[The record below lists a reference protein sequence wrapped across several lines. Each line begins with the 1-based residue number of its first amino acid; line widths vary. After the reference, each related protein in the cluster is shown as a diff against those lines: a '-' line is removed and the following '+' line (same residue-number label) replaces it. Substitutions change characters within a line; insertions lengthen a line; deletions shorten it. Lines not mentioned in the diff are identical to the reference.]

1 MNSGS
6 PREPLPENFSDEGDS
21 ISFAPLWELIRKY
34 QRWLEVGFG
43 ILLVVGVGTLGAL
56 WIVLPKQSRATMD
69 ISFLFPEAS
78 SGYYPNKLPLHSD
91 DLLENVLL
99 RENFQINQV
108 DRWMVY
114 DDFKSSFSLRQT
126 GQELLALGREFQAKL
141 DDRKLT
147 SAERQKLEE
156 EFRSKLV
163 KIPNTTYQIIWNQTG
178 RSAQLIPTAEIEKI
192 LADIPRLWAQ
202 EYVVQK
208 KVLLNSTQIPG
219 KMVASSNLDESSF
232 LLTELTERIRALV
245 AGLNEIKKLPGISL
259 ASLPDGKNIA
269 DIDLKCL
276 ALLEGKLPKI
286 RTQLLQSKGTEVNLK
301 SLESAFAVQ
310 LQARRGRAQ
319 TSNQNVQSAM
329 ATFQDYLAGRA
340 GGGLQKTKKTETTSA
355 GDKVPVGNA
364 NFQIGDAFFAKIIE
378 FLQNKDGN
386 QYLYQLL
393 EKIRD
398 DRLASA
404 NDASAVLES
413 QFIVDSLLEQNR
425 GTKGDLLVSATD
437 KISAKDDS
445 LNEFSQTL
453 TDGINDMN
461 DIITQAEQLRAITME
476 NYGNPQTAM
485 YRVVVPVEETRSSF
499 LTLRN
504 AGLGLGA
511 FVFVGMAGILLAC
524 WIFENVSQVASKDE
538 ADFHAPHP

>member
-34 QRWLEVGFG
+34 QRWLEVGLG
-43 ILLVVGVGTLGAL
+43 ILLVLGVGLLGAL
-56 WIVLPKQSRATMD
+56 WIVLPQQSRATMD

-78 SGYYPNKLPLHSD
+78 SGYYPNKLPFHPD

-99 RENFQINQV
+99 RKNFQINQV
-108 DRWMVY
+108 NRWMIY
-114 DDFKSSFSLRQT
+114 DDFKSSFSMRQS
-126 GQELLALGREFQAKL
+126 GQELLALGREFQGKL

-147 SAERQKLEE
+147 SAEKQKLEE

-163 KIPNTTYQIIWNQTG
+163 KIPNTTHQIIWNQTG

-202 EYVVQK
+202 EYVEQK
-208 KVLLNSTQIPG
+208 KVLVNSAQVPG

-232 LLTELTERIRALV
+232 LLTELTNRIRALV
-245 AGLNEIKKLPGISL
+245 VGLNEIKKLPGVYL
-259 ASLPDGKNIA
+259 TSLPNGKNIA
-269 DIDLKCL
+269 DLDLKCL

-286 RTQLLQSKGTEVNLK
+286 RTQLLQSKGAEVNLK

-310 LQARRGRAQ
+310 LQARRDRAQ
-319 TSNQNVQSAM
+319 TSNQNIQSAL

-340 GGGLQKTKKTETTSA
+340 GGGFQKIKKPETTSA
-355 GDKVPVGNA
+355 SDKAPLGNA
-364 NFQIGDAFFAKIIE
+364 NFQIGDAFFAKISE
-378 FLQNKDGN
+378 LLQNKDGSR
-386 QYLYQLL
+386 YLYQLL
-393 EKIRD
+393 ENIRD
-398 DRLASA
+398 ARLASA

-413 QFIVDSLLEQNR
+413 QFIVDSLLGQNR
-425 GTKGDLLVSATD
+425 GTKGDLLDSATD
-437 KISAKDDS
+437 KTNAKNDS

-461 DIITQAEQLRAITME
+461 DIIAQAEQLRAITME

-485 YRVVVPVEETRSSF
+485 YQVVVPVEETRSSF

-524 WIFENVSQVASKDE
+524 WIFENVSQVASKVE
-538 ADFHAPHP
+538 TDFHAPHP

>member
-6 PREPLPENFSDEGDS
+6 RREPLPENFSDEGDS

-34 QRWLEVGFG
+34 QRWLEVGLG
-43 ILLVVGVGTLGAL
+43 ILLVLGAGLLGAL
-56 WIVLPKQSRATMD
+56 WIVLPQQSRATVD

-78 SGYYPNKLPLHSD
+78 SGYYPNKLPFHPD

-99 RENFQINQV
+99 RRNFQINQV
-108 DRWMVY
+108 NRWMIY
-114 DDFKSSFSLRQT
+114 DDFKSSFSMRQS
-126 GQELLALGREFQAKL
+126 GQELLALGREFQGKL

-147 SAERQKLEE
+147 SAEKQKLEE

-163 KIPNTTYQIIWNQTG
+163 KIPNTTHQIIWNQTG

-202 EYVVQK
+202 EYVEQK
-208 KVLLNSTQIPG
+208 KVLVNSAQVPG

-232 LLTELTERIRALV
+232 LLTELTNRIRALV
-245 AGLNEIKKLPGISL
+245 VGLNEIKKLPGVYL
-259 ASLPDGKNIA
+259 TSLPNGKNIA
-269 DIDLKCL
+269 DLDLKCL

-286 RTQLLQSKGTEVNLK
+286 RTQLLQSKGAEVNLK

-310 LQARRGRAQ
+310 LQARRDRAQ
-319 TSNQNVQSAM
+319 TSNQNIQSAL

-340 GGGLQKTKKTETTSA
+340 GGGFQKIKKPETTSA
-355 GDKVPVGNA
+355 SDKAPLGNA
-364 NFQIGDAFFAKIIE
+364 NFQIGDAFFAKISE
-378 FLQNKDGN
+378 LLQNKDGSR
-386 QYLYQLL
+386 YLYQLL
-393 EKIRD
+393 ENIRD
-398 DRLASA
+398 ARLASA
-404 NDASAVLES
+404 NDAAAVLES
-413 QFIVDSLLEQNR
+413 QFIVDSLLGQNR

-437 KISAKDDS
+437 KTNAKNDS

-461 DIITQAEQLRAITME
+461 DIIAQAEQLRAITME

-524 WIFENVSQVASKDE
+524 WIFENVSQVASKVE
-538 ADFHAPHP
+538 TDFHAPHP

>member
-1 MNSGS
+1 MNSGPS
-6 PREPLPENFSDEGDS
+6 REPLPENFSDEGDV
-21 ISFAPLWELIRKY
+21 ISLAPLWELIRKY
-34 QRWLEVGFG
+34 HRWLEVGLG
-43 ILLVVGVGTLGAL
+43 ILLVVGVGLLGAL
-56 WIVLPKQSRATMD
+56 WLVLPKQSRATMD
-69 ISFLFPEAS
+69 VSFVFPDAS
-78 SGYYPNKLPLHSD
+78 SAFYPNKLPFHPE

-99 RENFQINQV
+99 RRNFQINQV
-108 DRWMVY
+108 NRWMIY

-126 GQELLALGREFQAKL
+126 GQELLALGREFQGKL

-147 SAERQKLEE
+147 PAERQKLEE

-202 EYVVQK
+202 EFVEKK

-232 LLTELTERIRALV
+232 LLTELTDRIRALV
-245 AGLNEIKKLPGISL
+245 VGLNEIKKLPGIYL
-259 ASLPDGKNIA
+259 ASLPNGRNIA
-269 DIDLKCL
+269 DVDLKCL

-286 RTQLLQSKGTEVNLK
+286 RTQLLQSKATEANLK

-310 LQARRGRAQ
+310 LQARRDRAQ
-319 TSNQNVQSAM
+319 ISNQNVQSAR

-340 GGGLQKTKKTETTSA
+340 GGGLQKTKKPETTSA
-355 GDKVPVGNA
+355 GDKVPLGNA
-364 NFQIGDAFFAKIIE
+364 NFQIGDAFFAKISE

-386 QYLYQLL
+386 RYLYQLL
-393 EKIRD
+393 ENIRD
-398 DRLASA
+398 ARLASA

-425 GTKGDLLVSATD
+425 GTKGDLFVSATD
-437 KISAKDDS
+437 KISAKNDS

-453 TDGINDMN
+453 TDGMNDIN

-485 YRVVVPVEETRSSF
+485 YRVVVPVEATRSSF

-524 WIFENVSQVASKDE
+524 WIFENVSQVAAKVE
-538 ADFHAPHP
+538 TDFQAPHP

>member
-34 QRWLEVGFG
+34 QRWLEVGLG
-43 ILLVVGVGTLGAL
+43 ILLVLGVGLLGAL
-56 WIVLPKQSRATMD
+56 WIVLPQQSRATMD

-78 SGYYPNKLPLHSD
+78 SGYYPNKLPFHPD

-99 RENFQINQV
+99 RKNFQINQV
-108 DRWMVY
+108 DRWMIY
-114 DDFKSSFSLRQT
+114 DDFKSSFSMRQS

-156 EFRSKLV
+156 EFRRQLT

-202 EYVVQK
+202 EFVEQK
-208 KVLLNSTQIPG
+208 KVLVNSTQVPG

-232 LLTELTERIRALV
+232 LLTELTDRIRVLV
-245 AGLNEIKKLPGISL
+245 VGINEIKKLPGIYL
-259 ASLPDGKNIA
+259 ASLPNGRNIA
-269 DIDLKCL
+269 DLDLKCL

-286 RTQLLQSKGTEVNLK
+286 RTQLLQSKETEVNLK
-301 SLESAFAVQ
+301 SLESAFVVQ
-310 LQARRGRAQ
+310 LQARRDRAQ
-319 TSNQNVQSAM
+319 INNQNVQSAL

-340 GGGLQKTKKTETTSA
+340 GGGLQKTKKPETTSA
-355 GDKVPVGNA
+355 SDKVPVGNA
-364 NFQIGDAFFAKIIE
+364 NFQIGDAFFAKISE

-386 QYLYQLL
+386 RYLYQLL
-393 EKIRD
+393 ENIRD
-398 DRLASA
+398 ARLASA

-437 KISAKDDS
+437 KISAKNDS

-453 TDGINDMN
+453 TDGINDIN

-485 YRVVVPVEETRSSF
+485 YRVVVPVEATRSSF

-524 WIFENVSQVASKDE
+524 WIFENVSQVASKVE
-538 ADFHAPHP
+538 TDFHAPHP

>member
-1 MNSGS
+1 MNPGPS
-6 PREPLPENFSDEGDS
+6 REPLPENFSDEGDV
-21 ISFAPLWELIRKY
+21 ISLAPLWELIRKY
-34 QRWLEVGFG
+34 HRWLEVGLG
-43 ILLVVGVGTLGAL
+43 ILLVVGVGLLGAL
-56 WIVLPKQSRATMD
+56 WLVLPKQSRATMD
-69 ISFLFPEAS
+69 VSFVFPDAS
-78 SGYYPNKLPLHSD
+78 SAFYPNKLPFHPE
-91 DLLENVLL
+91 DLLDNILL
-99 RENFQINQV
+99 RRNFQINQV
-108 DRWMVY
+108 DRWMIY

-126 GQELLALGREFQAKL
+126 GQELLALGREFQGKL

-147 SAERQKLEE
+147 PAERQKLEE

-163 KIPNTTYQIIWNQTG
+163 KIPNTTYQVIWNQKG

-202 EYVVQK
+202 EFVEKK

-232 LLTELTERIRALV
+232 LLTELTDRVRALV
-245 AGLNEIKKLPGISL
+245 VGLNEIKKLPGIYL
-259 ASLPDGKNIA
+259 ASLPNGRNIA
-269 DIDLKCL
+269 DIDLKGL

-286 RTQLLQSKGTEVNLK
+286 RTQLLQSKATEANLK
-301 SLESAFAVQ
+301 SLESAFTVQ
-310 LQARRGRAQ
+310 LQARRDRAQ
-319 TSNQNVQSAM
+319 ISNQNVQSAR

-340 GGGLQKTKKTETTSA
+340 GGGLQKTKKPETTSA
-355 GDKVPVGNA
+355 GDKVPLGNA
-364 NFQIGDAFFAKIIE
+364 NFQIGDAFFAKISE

-386 QYLYQLL
+386 RYLYQLL
-393 EKIRD
+393 ENIRD
-398 DRLASA
+398 ARLASA

-413 QFIVDSLLEQNR
+413 QFIVDSLSEQNR
-425 GTKGDLLVSATD
+425 GTKGDLFVSATD
-437 KISAKDDS
+437 KISAKNDS

-453 TDGINDMN
+453 TDGMNGVN

-485 YRVVVPVEETRSSF
+485 YRVVVPVEATRSSF

-511 FVFVGMAGILLAC
+511 FVFIGMAGILLAC
-524 WIFENVSQVASKDE
+524 WIFENVSQVAAKVE
-538 ADFHAPHP
+538 TDFQAPHP

>member
-1 MNSGS
+1 MNPGPS
-6 PREPLPENFSDEGDS
+6 REPLPENFSDEGDV
-21 ISFAPLWELIRKY
+21 ISLAPLWELIRKY
-34 QRWLEVGFG
+34 HRWLEVGLG
-43 ILLVVGVGTLGAL
+43 ILLVVGVGLLGAL
-56 WIVLPKQSRATMD
+56 WLVLPKQSRATMD
-69 ISFLFPEAS
+69 VSFVFPDAS
-78 SGYYPNKLPLHSD
+78 SAFYPNKLPFHPE
-91 DLLENVLL
+91 DLLDNILL
-99 RENFQINQV
+99 RRNFQINQV
-108 DRWMVY
+108 DRWMIY

-126 GQELLALGREFQAKL
+126 GQELLALGREFQGKL

-147 SAERQKLEE
+147 PAERQKLEE

-163 KIPNTTYQIIWNQTG
+163 KIPNTTYQIIWNQKG

-202 EYVVQK
+202 EFVEKK

-232 LLTELTERIRALV
+232 LLTELTDRVRALV
-245 AGLNEIKKLPGISL
+245 VGLNEIKKLPGIYL
-259 ASLPDGKNIA
+259 ASLPNGRNIA
-269 DIDLKCL
+269 DVDLKCL

-286 RTQLLQSKGTEVNLK
+286 RTQLLQSKATEANLK
-301 SLESAFAVQ
+301 SLESAFTVQ
-310 LQARRGRAQ
+310 LQARRDRAQ
-319 TSNQNVQSAM
+319 ISNQNVQSAR

-340 GGGLQKTKKTETTSA
+340 GGGLQKTKKPETTSA
-355 GDKVPVGNA
+355 GDKVPLGNA
-364 NFQIGDAFFAKIIE
+364 NFQIGDAFFAKISE

-386 QYLYQLL
+386 RYLYQLL
-393 EKIRD
+393 ENIRD
-398 DRLASA
+398 ARLASA

-413 QFIVDSLLEQNR
+413 QFIVDSLSEQNR
-425 GTKGDLLVSATD
+425 GTKGDLFVSATD
-437 KISAKDDS
+437 KISAKNDS

-453 TDGINDMN
+453 TDGMN
-461 DIITQAEQLRAITME
+461 DINDIIAQAEQLRAITME

-485 YRVVVPVEETRSSF
+485 YRVVVPVEATGSSF

-538 ADFHAPHP
+538 TDFQAPHP

>member
-34 QRWLEVGFG
+34 QRWLEVGLG
-43 ILLVVGVGTLGAL
+43 ILLVLGAGLLGAL
-56 WIVLPKQSRATMD
+56 WIVLPQQSRATVD

-78 SGYYPNKLPLHSD
+78 SGYYPNKLPFHPD
-91 DLLENVLL
+91 DLLESVLL
-99 RENFQINQV
+99 RKNFQINQV
-108 DRWMVY
+108 NRWMIY
-114 DDFKSSFSLRQT
+114 DDFKSSFSMRQS
-126 GQELLALGREFQAKL
+126 GQELLALRREFQGKL

-147 SAERQKLEE
+147 SAEKQKLEE

-163 KIPNTTYQIIWNQTG
+163 KIPNTTHQIIWNQTG

-202 EYVVQK
+202 EYVEQK
-208 KVLLNSTQIPG
+208 KVLVNSAQVPG

-232 LLTELTERIRALV
+232 LLTELTNRIRALV
-245 AGLNEIKKLPGISL
+245 VGLNEIKKLPGIYL
-259 ASLPDGKNIA
+259 TSLPNGKNIA
-269 DIDLKCL
+269 DLDLKCL

-286 RTQLLQSKGTEVNLK
+286 RTQLLQSKGAEVNLK

-310 LQARRGRAQ
+310 LQARRDRAQ
-319 TSNQNVQSAM
+319 TSNQNVQSALV
-329 ATFQDYLAGRA
+329 TFQDYLAGRA
-340 GGGLQKTKKTETTSA
+340 GGGFQKTKKPETTSA
-355 GDKVPVGNA
+355 SDKAPLGNA
-364 NFQIGDAFFAKIIE
+364 NFQIGDAFFAKISE

-386 QYLYQLL
+386 RYLYQLL
-393 EKIRD
+393 ENIRD
-398 DRLASA
+398 ARLASA

-413 QFIVDSLLEQNR
+413 QFIVDSLLGQNR

-437 KISAKDDS
+437 KTNAKNDS

-461 DIITQAEQLRAITME
+461 DIIAQAEQLRAITME

-485 YRVVVPVEETRSSF
+485 YQVVVPVEETRSSF

-524 WIFENVSQVASKDE
+524 WIFENVSQVASKVE
-538 ADFHAPHP
+538 TDFHAPHP

>member
-1 MNSGS
+1 MNPGS

-34 QRWLEVGFG
+34 QRWLEVGLG
-43 ILLVVGVGTLGAL
+43 ILLVVGVGLLGAL
-56 WIVLPKQSRATMD
+56 WIVLPKQSRANMD

-78 SGYYPNKLPLHSD
+78 SGYYPNKLPFHPD

-99 RENFQINQV
+99 RKNFQINQV
-108 DRWMVY
+108 NRWMVY
-114 DDFKSSFSLRQT
+114 DDFKSLFSLRQT
-126 GQELLALGREFQAKL
+126 GQELLALRREFQGKF

-147 SAERQKLEE
+147 PAERQKLEE
-156 EFRSKLV
+156 EFRSRLV
-163 KIPNTTYQIIWNQTG
+163 KIPYTTYQIVWNQTG
-178 RSAQLIPTAEIEKI
+178 RSPQLVPSAEIEKI
-192 LADIPRLWAQ
+192 LGDIPRLWAQ
-202 EYVVQK
+202 EFVEQK

-219 KMVASSNLDESSF
+219 KMVVSGNLDESSI
-232 LLTELTERIRALV
+232 LLTELTNRIRALV
-245 AGLNEIKKLPGISL
+245 VGLNEMKKLPGIYL
-259 ASLPDGKNIA
+259 TSLPNGKNIA

-286 RTQLLQSKGTEVNLK
+286 RTQLIQSKGMEVNLK

-310 LQARRGRAQ
+310 LQARRDRAQ
-319 TSNQNVQSAM
+319 TSNRNVQSAM

-340 GGGLQKTKKTETTSA
+340 GGGLQKTKKSETSSA
-355 GDKVPVGNA
+355 GDKASAVTA
-364 NFQIGDAFFAKIIE
+364 NFQIGDAFFAKINE
-378 FLQNKDGN
+378 LVEAKDIN
-386 QYLYQLL
+386 RYLYQLL
-393 EKIRD
+393 ENIRD
-398 DRLASA
+398 ARLASA

-413 QFIVDSLLEQNR
+413 QLIVDSLLEQNR
-425 GTKGDLLVSATD
+425 GTKGDLLVSGTD
-437 KISAKDDS
+437 QISAKNDS

-453 TDGINDMN
+453 ADGINGIN

-485 YRVVVPVEETRSSF
+485 YRVVVPAEETRSSF

-504 AGLGLGA
+504 VGLGLGA

-524 WIFENVSQVASKDE
+524 WIFENVSQVASKVE
-538 ADFHAPHP
+538 TDFHAPHP

>member
-6 PREPLPENFSDEGDS
+6 PREPLPENLSDEGDS

-34 QRWLEVGFG
+34 QRWLEVGLG
-43 ILLVVGVGTLGAL
+43 ILLVLGAGLLGAL
-56 WIVLPKQSRATMD
+56 WIVLPQQSRATVD

-78 SGYYPNKLPLHSD
+78 SGYYPNKLPFHPD

-99 RENFQINQV
+99 RKNFQINQV
-108 DRWMVY
+108 NRWMIY
-114 DDFKSSFSLRQT
+114 DDFKSSFSMRQS
-126 GQELLALGREFQAKL
+126 GQELLALGREFQGKL

-147 SAERQKLEE
+147 SAEKQKLEE

-163 KIPNTTYQIIWNQTG
+163 KIPNTTHQIIWNQTG

-202 EYVVQK
+202 EYVEQK
-208 KVLLNSTQIPG
+208 KVLVNSAQVPG

-232 LLTELTERIRALV
+232 LLTELTNRIRALV
-245 AGLNEIKKLPGISL
+245 VGLNEIKRLPGVYL
-259 ASLPDGKNIA
+259 TSLPNGKNIA
-269 DIDLKCL
+269 DLDLKCL

-286 RTQLLQSKGTEVNLK
+286 RTQLLQSKGAEVNLK

-310 LQARRGRAQ
+310 LQARRDRAQ
-319 TSNQNVQSAM
+319 TSNQNIQSAL

-340 GGGLQKTKKTETTSA
+340 GGGFQKIKKPETTSA
-355 GDKVPVGNA
+355 SDKAPLGNA
-364 NFQIGDAFFAKIIE
+364 NFQIGDAFFAKISE
-378 FLQNKDGN
+378 LLQNKDGSR
-386 QYLYQLL
+386 YLYQLL
-393 EKIRD
+393 ENIRD
-398 DRLASA
+398 ARLASA

-413 QFIVDSLLEQNR
+413 QFIVDSLLGQNR

-437 KISAKDDS
+437 KTNAKNDS

-461 DIITQAEQLRAITME
+461 DIIAQAEQLRAITME

-524 WIFENVSQVASKDE
+524 WIFENVSQVASKVE
-538 ADFHAPHP
+538 TDFHAPHP

>member
-1 MNSGS
+1 MNPGPS
-6 PREPLPENFSDEGDS
+6 REPLPENFSDEGDV
-21 ISFAPLWELIRKY
+21 ISLAPLWELIRKY
-34 QRWLEVGFG
+34 HRWLEVGLG
-43 ILLVVGVGTLGAL
+43 ILLVVGVGLLGAL
-56 WIVLPKQSRATMD
+56 WLVLPKQSRATMD
-69 ISFLFPEAS
+69 ISFVFPDAS
-78 SGYYPNKLPLHSD
+78 SAFYPNKLPFHPE

-99 RENFQINQV
+99 RRNFQINQV
-108 DRWMVY
+108 NRWMIY

-126 GQELLALGREFQAKL
+126 GQELLALGREFQGKL

-147 SAERQKLEE
+147 PAERQKLEE

-163 KIPNTTYQIIWNQTG
+163 KIPNTTYQIIWNQKG

-202 EYVVQK
+202 EFVEKK

-232 LLTELTERIRALV
+232 LLTELTDRVRALV
-245 AGLNEIKKLPGISL
+245 VGLNEIKKLPGIYL
-259 ASLPDGKNIA
+259 ASLPNGRNIA
-269 DIDLKCL
+269 DVDLKCL

-286 RTQLLQSKGTEVNLK
+286 RTQLLQSKATEANLK

-310 LQARRGRAQ
+310 LQARRDRAQ
-319 TSNQNVQSAM
+319 ISNQNVQSAR

-340 GGGLQKTKKTETTSA
+340 GGGLQKTKKPETTSA
-355 GDKVPVGNA
+355 GDKVPLGNA
-364 NFQIGDAFFAKIIE
+364 NFQIGDAFFAKISE

-386 QYLYQLL
+386 RYLYQLL
-393 EKIRD
+393 ENIRD
-398 DRLASA
+398 ARLASA

-413 QFIVDSLLEQNR
+413 QFIVDSLSEQNR
-425 GTKGDLLVSATD
+425 GTKGDLFVSAPD
-437 KISAKDDS
+437 KISAKNDS

-453 TDGINDMN
+453 TDGMNDIN

-485 YRVVVPVEETRSSF
+485 YRVVVPVEATRSSF

-524 WIFENVSQVASKDE
+524 WIFENVSQVAAKDE
-538 ADFHAPHP
+538 TDFQAPHP

>member
-6 PREPLPENFSDEGDS
+6 PREPLPENFSDEGDA

-34 QRWLEVGFG
+34 QRWLEVSFG
-43 ILLVVGVGTLGAL
+43 TLLLVGVGILGAL

-69 ISFLFPEAS
+69 ISFLFPDAS
-78 SGYYPNKLPLHSD
+78 SAFYPNKLPFRPD

-99 RENFQINQV
+99 RKNFQINQV
-108 DRWMVY
+108 NRWMVY
-114 DDFKSSFSLRQT
+114 DDFKSSFSLRQS
-126 GQELLALGREFQAKL
+126 GQELLALGREFQGKL

-156 EFRSKLV
+156 EFRRQLT

-178 RSAQLIPTAEIEKI
+178 RSAQLIPSAEIEKI

-202 EYVVQK
+202 EFVEQK

-219 KMVASSNLDESSF
+219 KMVASSNQEESSF
-232 LLTELTERIRALV
+232 LLQELTDRIRALV
-245 AGLNEIKKLPGISL
+245 VGLNEIKKLPGIYL
-259 ASLPDGKNIA
+259 ASLPNGRNIA
-269 DIDLKCL
+269 DIDLKCI
-276 ALLEGKLPKI
+276 ALLESNLPKI
-286 RTQLLQSKGTEVNLK
+286 RTQLLQSKVTEVNLK
-301 SLESAFAVQ
+301 SLESAFTVQ
-310 LQARRGRAQ
+310 LQARRDRAQ
-319 TSNQNVQSAM
+319 ISSLNIKSAL

-340 GGGLQKTKKTETTSA
+340 GGGLQKTKKPETTSA
-355 GDKVPVGNA
+355 SDKVPLGNA
-364 NFQIGDAFFAKIIE
+364 NFQIGDAFFAKISE

-386 QYLYQLL
+386 RYLYQLL
-393 EKIRD
+393 ENIRD
-398 DRLASA
+398 ARLASA

-437 KISAKDDS
+437 KISAKNDS

-453 TDGINDMN
+453 TDGINGIN

-485 YRVVVPVEETRSSF
+485 YRVVVPVEATRSSF

-524 WIFENVSQVASKDE
+524 WIFENVSQVASKVE
-538 ADFHAPHP
+538 TDFHAPNP

>member
-34 QRWLEVGFG
+34 QRWLEVGLG
-43 ILLVVGVGTLGAL
+43 ILLVLGVGLLGAL
-56 WIVLPKQSRATMD
+56 WIVLPQQSRATMD

-78 SGYYPNKLPLHSD
+78 SGYYPNKLPFHPD

-99 RENFQINQV
+99 RKNFQINQV
-108 DRWMVY
+108 DRWMIY
-114 DDFKSSFSLRQT
+114 DDFKSSFSMRQS

-156 EFRSKLV
+156 EFRRQLT

-202 EYVVQK
+202 EFVEQK
-208 KVLLNSTQIPG
+208 KVLVNSTQIPG

-232 LLTELTERIRALV
+232 LLTELTDRIRVLV
-245 AGLNEIKKLPGISL
+245 VGINEIKKLPGIYL
-259 ASLPDGKNIA
+259 ASLPNGRNIA
-269 DIDLKCL
+269 DLDLKCL

-286 RTQLLQSKGTEVNLK
+286 RTQLLQSKETEVNLK

-310 LQARRGRAQ
+310 LQARRDRAQ
-319 TSNQNVQSAM
+319 ISNQNVQSAL

-340 GGGLQKTKKTETTSA
+340 GGGLQKTKKPETTSA
-355 GDKVPVGNA
+355 SDKVPLGNA
-364 NFQIGDAFFAKIIE
+364 NFQIGDAFFAKISE

-386 QYLYQLL
+386 RYLYQLL
-393 EKIRD
+393 ENIRD
-398 DRLASA
+398 ARLASA

-437 KISAKDDS
+437 KISAKNDS

-453 TDGINDMN
+453 TDGMNDIN

-524 WIFENVSQVASKDE
+524 WIFENVSQVASKVE
-538 ADFHAPHP
+538 TDFHAPHP

>member
-34 QRWLEVGFG
+34 QRWLEVGLG
-43 ILLVVGVGTLGAL
+43 ILLVVGMGLLGAL
-56 WIVLPKQSRATMD
+56 WIVVPKQSRATMD

-78 SGYYPNKLPLHSD
+78 SALYPNKLPFQPD

-99 RENFQINQV
+99 RRNFQINQV
-108 DRWMVY
+108 NRWMVY
-114 DDFKSSFSLRQT
+114 DDFKSSFSLRQS

-156 EFRSKLV
+156 EFRRQLT

-178 RSAQLIPTAEIEKI
+178 RSSQLIPSAEIEKI

-202 EYVVQK
+202 EFVEQK

-219 KMVASSNLDESSF
+219 KMVASSNQEESSF
-232 LLTELTERIRALV
+232 LLQELTDRIRALV
-245 AGLNEIKKLPGISL
+245 VGLNEIKKLPGIDL
-259 ASLPDGKNIA
+259 ASLPDGENIA
-269 DIDLKCL
+269 DIELKCL

-286 RTQLLQSKGTEVNLK
+286 RTQLLQSKVTEVNLK
-301 SLESAFAVQ
+301 SLESAFTVQ
-310 LQARRGRAQ
+310 LQARRDRAQ
-319 TSNQNVQSAM
+319 ISSLNIKSAL

-340 GGGLQKTKKTETTSA
+340 GGGLQKTKKPETTSA
-355 GDKVPVGNA
+355 SDKVPLGNA
-364 NFQIGDAFFAKIIE
+364 NFQIGDAFFAKISE

-386 QYLYQLL
+386 RYLYQLL
-393 EKIRD
+393 ENIRD
-398 DRLASA
+398 ARLASA

-413 QFIVDSLLEQNR
+413 QFIVDSLIEENR
-425 GTKGDLLVSATD
+425 GTKGDLLISVAD
-437 KISAKDDS
+437 KMSAKNDS
-445 LNEFSQTL
+445 LNEFAQSL
-453 TDGINDMN
+453 ADGINGIN
-461 DIITQAEQLRAITME
+461 GIITQAEQLRAITME

-524 WIFENVSQVASKDE
+524 WIFENVSQVASKVE
-538 ADFHAPHP
+538 TDFHAPQP

>member
-34 QRWLEVGFG
+34 QRWLEVGLG
-43 ILLVVGVGTLGAL
+43 ILLVVGMGLLGAL
-56 WIVLPKQSRATMD
+56 WIVVPKQSRATMD

-78 SGYYPNKLPLHSD
+78 SALYPNKLPFQPD

-99 RENFQINQV
+99 RRNFQINQV
-108 DRWMVY
+108 NRWMIY

-126 GQELLALGREFQAKL
+126 GQELLALGREFQGKL

-147 SAERQKLEE
+147 PAERQKLEE
-156 EFRSKLV
+156 EFRRQLT

-178 RSAQLIPTAEIEKI
+178 RSAQLIPSAEIEKI

-202 EYVVQK
+202 EFVEQK

-219 KMVASSNLDESSF
+219 KMVASSNQEESSF
-232 LLTELTERIRALV
+232 LLQELTDRIRALV
-245 AGLNEIKKLPGISL
+245 VGLNEIKKLPGIDL
-259 ASLPDGKNIA
+259 ASLPDGENIA
-269 DIDLKCL
+269 DIELKCL
-276 ALLEGKLPKI
+276 ALLESNLPKI
-286 RTQLLQSKGTEVNLK
+286 RTQLLQSKVTEVNLK
-301 SLESAFAVQ
+301 SLESAFTVQ
-310 LQARRGRAQ
+310 LQARRNRAQ
-319 TSNQNVQSAM
+319 ISSLNIKSAL

-340 GGGLQKTKKTETTSA
+340 GSGLQKTKKPETTSA
-355 GDKVPVGNA
+355 SDKVPLGNA
-364 NFQIGDAFFAKIIE
+364 NFQIGDAFFAKISE

-386 QYLYQLL
+386 RYLYQLL
-393 EKIRD
+393 ENIRD
-398 DRLASA
+398 ARLASA

-425 GTKGDLLVSATD
+425 GTKGDLLVSAAD
-437 KISAKDDS
+437 KMSAKNDS
-445 LNEFSQTL
+445 LNEFAQTL
-453 TDGINDMN
+453 TDGINGIN

-511 FVFVGMAGILLAC
+511 FVFVGMAGILLVC
-524 WIFENVSQVASKDE
+524 WIFENVSQVASKVE
-538 ADFHAPHP
+538 TDFHAPQP

>member
-34 QRWLEVGFG
+34 QRWLEVSFG
-43 ILLVVGVGTLGAL
+43 TLLLVGVGILGAL

-69 ISFLFPEAS
+69 ISFLFPDAS
-78 SGYYPNKLPLHSD
+78 SAFYPNKLPFRPD

-99 RENFQINQV
+99 RKNFQINQV
-108 DRWMVY
+108 NRWMIY

-126 GQELLALGREFQAKL
+126 GQELLALGREFQGKL

-202 EYVVQK
+202 EFVEKK

-232 LLTELTERIRALV
+232 LLTELTDRIRVLV
-245 AGLNEIKKLPGISL
+245 VGINEIKKLPGIYL
-259 ASLPDGKNIA
+259 ASLPNSKNIA

-286 RTQLLQSKGTEVNLK
+286 RTQLLQSKVTEVNLK
-301 SLESAFAVQ
+301 SLESAFVVQ
-310 LQARRGRAQ
+310 LQARRDRAQ
-319 TSNQNVQSAM
+319 ISSLNIKSAL

-340 GGGLQKTKKTETTSA
+340 GSGLQKTKKPETTSA
-355 GDKVPVGNA
+355 SDKVPLGNA
-364 NFQIGDAFFAKIIE
+364 NFQIGDAFFAKISE
-378 FLQNKDGN
+378 FLQTKDGDR
-386 QYLYQLL
+386 YLYQLL
-393 EKIRD
+393 ENIRD
-398 DRLASA
+398 ARLASA

-413 QFIVDSLLEQNR
+413 QFIVDSFLEQNR
-425 GTKGDLLVSATD
+425 GTKGDLFVSATD
-437 KISAKDDS
+437 KISAKNDS

-453 TDGINDMN
+453 TDGMNDIN

-485 YRVVVPVEETRSSF
+485 YRVVVPVEATRSSF

-511 FVFVGMAGILLAC
+511 FVFAGMAGILLAC
-524 WIFENVSQVASKDE
+524 WIFENVSQVAAKVE
-538 ADFHAPHP
+538 TDFHAPHP

>member
-34 QRWLEVGFG
+34 QRWLEVGLG
-43 ILLVVGVGTLGAL
+43 ILLVLGVGLLGAL
-56 WIVLPKQSRATMD
+56 WIVLPQQSRATMD

-78 SGYYPNKLPLHSD
+78 SGYYPNKLPFHPD

-99 RENFQINQV
+99 RKNFQINQV
-108 DRWMVY
+108 DRWMIY
-114 DDFKSSFSLRQT
+114 DDFKSSFSMRQS

-156 EFRSKLV
+156 EFRRQLT

-202 EYVVQK
+202 EFVEQK
-208 KVLLNSTQIPG
+208 KVLVNSTQVPG

-232 LLTELTERIRALV
+232 LLTELTDRIRVLV
-245 AGLNEIKKLPGISL
+245 VGINEIKKLPGIYL
-259 ASLPDGKNIA
+259 ASLPNGRNIA
-269 DIDLKCL
+269 DLDLKCL

-286 RTQLLQSKGTEVNLK
+286 RTQLLQSKETEVNLK
-301 SLESAFAVQ
+301 SLESAFVVQ
-310 LQARRGRAQ
+310 LQARRDRAQ
-319 TSNQNVQSAM
+319 ISTLNVQSAL

-340 GGGLQKTKKTETTSA
+340 GGGLQKTKKPETTNAS
-355 GDKVPVGNA
+355 DKVPVGNA
-364 NFQIGDAFFAKIIE
+364 NFQIGDAFFAKISE

-386 QYLYQLL
+386 RYLYQLL
-393 EKIRD
+393 ENIRD
-398 DRLASA
+398 ARLASA

-413 QFIVDSLLEQNR
+413 QLIVDSLLEQNR
-425 GTKGDLLVSATD
+425 GTKGDLLVSAAD
-437 KISAKDDS
+437 KISAKNDS

-453 TDGINDMN
+453 TDGINGIN

-524 WIFENVSQVASKDE
+524 WIFENVSQVAAKVE
-538 ADFHAPHP
+538 TDFQAPHP

>member
-34 QRWLEVGFG
+34 QRWLEVGLG
-43 ILLVVGVGTLGAL
+43 ILLVVGMGLLGAL
-56 WIVLPKQSRATMD
+56 WIVVPKQSRATMD

-78 SGYYPNKLPLHSD
+78 SALYPNKLPFQPD

-99 RENFQINQV
+99 RRNFQINQV
-108 DRWMVY
+108 NRWMVY

-126 GQELLALGREFQAKL
+126 GQELLALGREFQGKL

-202 EYVVQK
+202 EFVEQK
-208 KVLLNSTQIPG
+208 KVLLKSTQIPG

-232 LLTELTERIRALV
+232 LLTELTDRIRALV
-245 AGLNEIKKLPGISL
+245 VGLNEIKKLPGIYL
-259 ASLPDGKNIA
+259 ASLPDGENIA
-269 DIDLKCL
+269 DLDLKCL

-286 RTQLLQSKGTEVNLK
+286 RTEILQSKITEVNLK

-310 LQARRGRAQ
+310 LQARRDRAQ
-319 TSNQNVQSAM
+319 ISSLNVQSAL

-340 GGGLQKTKKTETTSA
+340 GGGLQKTKKPETTSA
-355 GDKVPVGNA
+355 SDKAPLGNA
-364 NFQIGDAFFAKIIE
+364 NFQIGDAFFAKISE
-378 FLQNKDGN
+378 FLQNKDGSR
-386 QYLYQLL
+386 YLYQLL
-393 EKIRD
+393 ENIRD
-398 DRLASA
+398 ARLASA

-413 QFIVDSLLEQNR
+413 QFIMDSLLEQNR

-437 KISAKDDS
+437 KISAKNDS
-445 LNEFSQTL
+445 LNEVSQTL
-453 TDGINDMN
+453 TDGINGIN
-461 DIITQAEQLRAITME
+461 DIITQAEQLRAIIME

-524 WIFENVSQVASKDE
+524 WIFENVSQVAPKVE
-538 ADFHAPHP
+538 TDFHAPQP

>member
-6 PREPLPENFSDEGDS
+6 PREPLPENLSDEGDS

-34 QRWLEVGFG
+34 QRWLEVGLG
-43 ILLVVGVGTLGAL
+43 ILLVLGAGLLGAL
-56 WIVLPKQSRATMD
+56 WIVLPQQSRATVD

-78 SGYYPNKLPLHSD
+78 SGYYPNKLPFHPD

-99 RENFQINQV
+99 RRNFQINQV
-108 DRWMVY
+108 NRWMIY
-114 DDFKSSFSLRQT
+114 DDFKSSFSMRQS
-126 GQELLALGREFQAKL
+126 GQELLALGREFQGKL

-147 SAERQKLEE
+147 SAEKQKLEE

-163 KIPNTTYQIIWNQTG
+163 KIPNTTHQIIWNQTG

-202 EYVVQK
+202 EYVEQK
-208 KVLLNSTQIPG
+208 KVLVNSAQVPG

-232 LLTELTERIRALV
+232 LLTELTNRIRALIV
-245 AGLNEIKKLPGISL
+245 GLNEIKKLPGVYL
-259 ASLPDGKNIA
+259 TSLPNGKNIA
-269 DIDLKCL
+269 DLDLKCL

-286 RTQLLQSKGTEVNLK
+286 RTQLLQSKGAEVNLK

-310 LQARRGRAQ
+310 LQARRDRAQ
-319 TSNQNVQSAM
+319 TSNQNIQSAL

-340 GGGLQKTKKTETTSA
+340 GGGFQKIKKPETTSA
-355 GDKVPVGNA
+355 SDKAPLGNA
-364 NFQIGDAFFAKIIE
+364 NFQIGDAFFAKISE
-378 FLQNKDGN
+378 LLQNKDGSR
-386 QYLYQLL
+386 YLYQLL
-393 EKIRD
+393 ENIRD
-398 DRLASA
+398 ARLASA

-413 QFIVDSLLEQNR
+413 QFIVDSLLGQNR

-437 KISAKDDS
+437 KTNAKNDS

-461 DIITQAEQLRAITME
+461 DIIAQAEQLRAITME
-476 NYGNPQTAM
+476 NYGNSQTAM
-485 YRVVVPVEETRSSF
+485 YQVVVPVEETRSSF

-524 WIFENVSQVASKDE
+524 WLFENVSQVASKDE
-538 ADFHAPHP
+538 TDFHAPHP

>member
-34 QRWLEVGFG
+34 QRWLEVGLG
-43 ILLVVGVGTLGAL
+43 ILLVLGAGLLGAL
-56 WIVLPKQSRATMD
+56 WIVLPQQSRATMD

-78 SGYYPNKLPLHSD
+78 SGYYPNKLPFHPD

-99 RENFQINQV
+99 RRNFQINQV
-108 DRWMVY
+108 NRWMIY
-114 DDFKSSFSLRQT
+114 DDFKSSFSMRQS

-156 EFRSKLV
+156 EFRRQLT

-202 EYVVQK
+202 EFVEQK
-208 KVLLNSTQIPG
+208 KVLVNSTQVPG

-232 LLTELTERIRALV
+232 LLTELTDRIRALV
-245 AGLNEIKKLPGISL
+245 VGLNEIKKLPGIYL
-259 ASLPDGKNIA
+259 ASLPNGRNIA
-269 DIDLKCL
+269 DLDLKCL

-286 RTQLLQSKGTEVNLK
+286 RTQLLQSKATEANLK

-310 LQARRGRAQ
+310 LQARRERAQ
-319 TSNQNVQSAM
+319 ISSLNVQSAR

-340 GGGLQKTKKTETTSA
+340 GGGLQKTKKPETTNAS
-355 GDKVPVGNA
+355 DKVPLGNA
-364 NFQIGDAFFAKIIE
+364 NFQIGDAFFAKISE

-386 QYLYQLL
+386 RYLYQLL
-393 EKIRD
+393 ENIRD
-398 DRLASA
+398 ARLASA

-413 QFIVDSLLEQNR
+413 QFIVDSLLGQNR

-437 KISAKDDS
+437 KINATNDS

-461 DIITQAEQLRAITME
+461 DIIAQAEQLRAITME

-485 YRVVVPVEETRSSF
+485 YQVVVPVEETRSSF

-538 ADFHAPHP
+538 TDFHVPHP

>member
-34 QRWLEVGFG
+34 QRWLEVGLG
-43 ILLVVGVGTLGAL
+43 ILLVLGVGLLGAL
-56 WIVLPKQSRATMD
+56 WIVLPQQSRATMD

-78 SGYYPNKLPLHSD
+78 SGYYPNKLPFHPD

-99 RENFQINQV
+99 RKNFQINQV
-108 DRWMVY
+108 NRWMIY
-114 DDFKSSFSLRQT
+114 DDFKSSFSMRQS
-126 GQELLALGREFQAKL
+126 GQELLALGREFQGKL

-147 SAERQKLEE
+147 AAEKQKLEE

-163 KIPNTTYQIIWNQTG
+163 KIPNTTHQIIWNQTG
-178 RSAQLIPTAEIEKI
+178 RTAQLIPTAEIEKI

-202 EYVVQK
+202 EYVEQK
-208 KVLLNSTQIPG
+208 KVLVNSAQVPG

-232 LLTELTERIRALV
+232 LLTELTNRIRALV
-245 AGLNEIKKLPGISL
+245 VGLNEIKKLPGIYL
-259 ASLPDGKNIA
+259 TSLPNGKNIA
-269 DIDLKCL
+269 DLDLKCL

-286 RTQLLQSKGTEVNLK
+286 RTQLLQSKGAEVNLK

-310 LQARRGRAQ
+310 LQARRDRAQ
-319 TSNQNVQSAM
+319 TSNQNVQSAL

-340 GGGLQKTKKTETTSA
+340 GGGFQKIKKPETTSA
-355 GDKVPVGNA
+355 SDKAPLGNA
-364 NFQIGDAFFAKIIE
+364 NFQIGDAFFAKISE
-378 FLQNKDGN
+378 LLQNKDGSR
-386 QYLYQLL
+386 YLYQLL
-393 EKIRD
+393 ENIRD
-398 DRLASA
+398 ARLASA

-413 QFIVDSLLEQNR
+413 QFIVDSLLGQNR

-437 KISAKDDS
+437 KINATNDS

-461 DIITQAEQLRAITME
+461 DIIAQAEQLRAITME

-485 YRVVVPVEETRSSF
+485 YQVVVPVEETRSSF

-524 WIFENVSQVASKDE
+524 WIFENVSQVASKVE
-538 ADFHAPHP
+538 TDFHAPHP

>member
-34 QRWLEVGFG
+34 QRWLEVGLG
-43 ILLVVGVGTLGAL
+43 ILLVLGVGLLGAL
-56 WIVLPKQSRATMD
+56 WIVLPQQSRATMD

-78 SGYYPNKLPLHSD
+78 SGYYPNKLPFHPD

-99 RENFQINQV
+99 RKNFQINQV
-108 DRWMVY
+108 DRWMIY
-114 DDFKSSFSLRQT
+114 DDFKSSFSMRQS

-156 EFRSKLV
+156 EFRRQLT

-202 EYVVQK
+202 EFVEQK
-208 KVLLNSTQIPG
+208 KVLVNSTQVPG

-232 LLTELTERIRALV
+232 LLTELTDRIRVLV
-245 AGLNEIKKLPGISL
+245 VGINEIKKLPGIYL
-259 ASLPDGKNIA
+259 ASLPNGRNIA
-269 DIDLKCL
+269 DLDLKCL

-286 RTQLLQSKGTEVNLK
+286 RTQLLKSKGTEVNLK
-301 SLESAFAVQ
+301 SLESAFVVQ
-310 LQARRGRAQ
+310 LQARRDRAQ
-319 TSNQNVQSAM
+319 ISNQNVQSAL

-340 GGGLQKTKKTETTSA
+340 GGGLQKTKKPETTSA
-355 GDKVPVGNA
+355 SDKAPLGNA
-364 NFQIGDAFFAKIIE
+364 NFQIGDAFFAKISE
-378 FLQNKDGN
+378 LLQNKDGGR
-386 QYLYQLL
+386 YLYQLL
-393 EKIRD
+393 ENIRD
-398 DRLASA
+398 ARLASA

-425 GTKGDLLVSATD
+425 GTKGDLLVSATN
-437 KISAKDDS
+437 KISAKNDS
-445 LNEFSQTL
+445 LNEFSQIL
-453 TDGINDMN
+453 TDGINDIN

-524 WIFENVSQVASKDE
+524 WIFENVSQVASKVE
-538 ADFHAPHP
+538 TDFHAPNP

>member
-34 QRWLEVGFG
+34 QRWLEVGLG
-43 ILLVVGVGTLGAL
+43 ILLVLGAGLLGAL
-56 WIVLPKQSRATMD
+56 WIVLPQQSRATVD

-78 SGYYPNKLPLHSD
+78 SGYYPNKLPFHPD

-99 RENFQINQV
+99 RKNFQINQV
-108 DRWMVY
+108 NRWMIY
-114 DDFKSSFSLRQT
+114 DDFKSSFSMRQS
-126 GQELLALGREFQAKL
+126 GQELLALGREFQGKL

-147 SAERQKLEE
+147 SAEKQKLEE

-163 KIPNTTYQIIWNQTG
+163 KIPNTTHQIIWNQTG

-202 EYVVQK
+202 EYVEQK
-208 KVLLNSTQIPG
+208 KVLVNSAQVPG

-232 LLTELTERIRALV
+232 LLTELTNRIRALV
-245 AGLNEIKKLPGISL
+245 VGLNEIKKLPGAYL
-259 ASLPDGKNIA
+259 TSLPNGKNIA
-269 DIDLKCL
+269 DLDLKCL

-286 RTQLLQSKGTEVNLK
+286 RTQLLQSKGAEVNLK

-310 LQARRGRAQ
+310 LQARRDRAQ
-319 TSNQNVQSAM
+319 TSNQNVQSAL

-340 GGGLQKTKKTETTSA
+340 GGGFQKIKKPETTSA
-355 GDKVPVGNA
+355 SDKAPLGNA
-364 NFQIGDAFFAKIIE
+364 NFQIGDAFFAKISE
-378 FLQNKDGN
+378 LLQNKDGSR
-386 QYLYQLL
+386 YLYQLL
-393 EKIRD
+393 ENIRD
-398 DRLASA
+398 ARLASA

-413 QFIVDSLLEQNR
+413 QFILNSLLEQNR

-437 KISAKDDS
+437 KINATNDS

-461 DIITQAEQLRAITME
+461 DIITQTEQLRAITME

-538 ADFHAPHP
+538 TDFHAPHP

>member
-1 MNSGS
+1 MNPGPS
-6 PREPLPENFSDEGDS
+6 REPLPENFSDEGDVVS
-21 ISFAPLWELIRKY
+21 LAPLWELIRKY
-34 QRWLEVGFG
+34 HRWLEVGLG
-43 ILLVVGVGTLGAL
+43 ILLVVGVGLLGAL
-56 WIVLPKQSRATMD
+56 WLVLPKQSRATMD
-69 ISFLFPEAS
+69 VSFVFPDAS
-78 SGYYPNKLPLHSD
+78 SAFYPNKLPFHPE

-99 RENFQINQV
+99 RRNFQINQV
-108 DRWMVY
+108 NRWMIY

-126 GQELLALGREFQAKL
+126 GQELLALGREFQGKL

-147 SAERQKLEE
+147 PAERQKLEE

-163 KIPNTTYQIIWNQTG
+163 KIPNTTYQVIWNQKG

-202 EYVVQK
+202 EFVEKK

-232 LLTELTERIRALV
+232 LLTELTDRVRALV
-245 AGLNEIKKLPGISL
+245 VGLNEIKKLPGIYL
-259 ASLPDGKNIA
+259 ASLPNGRNIA
-269 DIDLKCL
+269 DVDLKCL

-286 RTQLLQSKGTEVNLK
+286 RTQLLQSKATEANLK
-301 SLESAFAVQ
+301 SLESAFTVQ
-310 LQARRGRAQ
+310 LQARRDRAQ
-319 TSNQNVQSAM
+319 ISNQNVQSAR

-340 GGGLQKTKKTETTSA
+340 GGGLQKTKKPETTSA
-355 GDKVPVGNA
+355 GDKVPLGNA
-364 NFQIGDAFFAKIIE
+364 NFQIGDAFFAKISE

-386 QYLYQLL
+386 RYLYQLL
-393 EKIRD
+393 ENIRD
-398 DRLASA
+398 ARLASA

-413 QFIVDSLLEQNR
+413 QFIVDSLSEQNR
-425 GTKGDLLVSATD
+425 GTKGDLFVSATD
-437 KISAKDDS
+437 KISAKNDS

-453 TDGINDMN
+453 TDGMN
-461 DIITQAEQLRAITME
+461 DINDIIAQAEQLRAITME

-485 YRVVVPVEETRSSF
+485 YRVVVPVEATGSSF

-524 WIFENVSQVASKDE
+524 WIFENVSQVAAKVE
-538 ADFHAPHP
+538 TDFQAPHP

>member
-1 MNSGS
+1 MNPGPS
-6 PREPLPENFSDEGDS
+6 REPLPENFSDEGDV
-21 ISFAPLWELIRKY
+21 ISLAPLWELIRKY
-34 QRWLEVGFG
+34 HRWLEVGLG
-43 ILLVVGVGTLGAL
+43 ILLVVGVGLLGAL
-56 WIVLPKQSRATMD
+56 WLVLPKQSRATMD
-69 ISFLFPEAS
+69 VSFVFPDAS
-78 SGYYPNKLPLHSD
+78 SGFYPNKLPFHPD

-99 RENFQINQV
+99 RRNFQINQV
-108 DRWMVY
+108 NRWMIY

-126 GQELLALGREFQAKL
+126 GQELLALGREFQGKL

-147 SAERQKLEE
+147 PAERQKLEE
-156 EFRSKLV
+156 EFRRNLV

-178 RSAQLIPTAEIEKI
+178 RNAQLIPTAEIEKI

-202 EYVVQK
+202 EFVEQK
-208 KVLLNSTQIPG
+208 KVLLNNTQIPG
-219 KMVASSNLDESSF
+219 KMVASSNLDESPF
-232 LLTELTERIRALV
+232 LLTELTDRIRALV
-245 AGLNEIKKLPGISL
+245 VGLNEIKKLPGIYL
-259 ASLPDGKNIA
+259 ASLPNGRNIA
-269 DIDLKCL
+269 DFDLKCL
-276 ALLEGKLPKI
+276 ALIEGKLPKI
-286 RTQLLQSKGTEVNLK
+286 RTQLLQSKVTEANLK

-310 LQARRGRAQ
+310 LQARRERAQ
-319 TSNQNVQSAM
+319 ISNQNVQSAR

-340 GGGLQKTKKTETTSA
+340 GGGLQKTKKPETTSA
-355 GDKVPVGNA
+355 GDKVPLGNA
-364 NFQIGDAFFAKIIE
+364 NFQIGDAFFAKISE

-386 QYLYQLL
+386 RYLYQLL
-393 EKIRD
+393 ENIRD
-398 DRLASA
+398 ARLASA

-413 QFIVDSLLEQNR
+413 QFIVDSLSEQNR
-425 GTKGDLLVSATD
+425 GTKGDLFVSATD
-437 KISAKDDS
+437 KISAKNDS

-453 TDGINDMN
+453 ADGMNGVN

-485 YRVVVPVEETRSSF
+485 YRVVVPVEATRSSF

-538 ADFHAPHP
+538 TDFQAPHP

>member
-1 MNSGS
+1 MNPGPS
-6 PREPLPENFSDEGDS
+6 REPLPENFSDEGDV
-21 ISFAPLWELIRKY
+21 ISLAPLWELIRKY
-34 QRWLEVGFG
+34 HRWLEVGLG
-43 ILLVVGVGTLGAL
+43 ILLVVGVGLLGAL
-56 WIVLPKQSRATMD
+56 WLVLPKQSRATMD
-69 ISFLFPEAS
+69 VSFVFPDAS
-78 SGYYPNKLPLHSD
+78 SGFYPNKLPFHPD

-99 RENFQINQV
+99 RRNFQINQV
-108 DRWMVY
+108 NRWMIY

-126 GQELLALGREFQAKL
+126 GQELLALGREFQGKL

-147 SAERQKLEE
+147 PAERQKLEE
-156 EFRSKLV
+156 EFRRNLV
-163 KIPNTTYQIIWNQTG
+163 KIPNTTYQIIWNQKG

-202 EYVVQK
+202 EFVEKK
-208 KVLLNSTQIPG
+208 KVLLNNTQIPG
-219 KMVASSNLDESSF
+219 KMVASSNLDESPF
-232 LLTELTERIRALV
+232 LLTELTDRIRALV
-245 AGLNEIKKLPGISL
+245 VGLNEIKKLPGIYL
-259 ASLPDGKNIA
+259 ASLPNGRNIA
-269 DIDLKCL
+269 DFDLKCL
-276 ALLEGKLPKI
+276 ALIEGKLPKI
-286 RTQLLQSKGTEVNLK
+286 RTQLLQSKVTEANLK

-310 LQARRGRAQ
+310 LQARRERAQ
-319 TSNQNVQSAM
+319 ISNQNVQSAR

-340 GGGLQKTKKTETTSA
+340 GGGLQKTKKPETTSA
-355 GDKVPVGNA
+355 GDKVPLGNA
-364 NFQIGDAFFAKIIE
+364 NFQIGDAFFAKISE

-386 QYLYQLL
+386 RYLYQLL
-393 EKIRD
+393 ENIRD
-398 DRLASA
+398 ARLASA

-413 QFIVDSLLEQNR
+413 QFIVDSLSEQNR
-425 GTKGDLLVSATD
+425 GTKGDLFVSATD
-437 KISAKDDS
+437 KISAKNDS

-453 TDGINDMN
+453 TDGMNGVN

-485 YRVVVPVEETRSSF
+485 YRVVVPVEATRSSF

-538 ADFHAPHP
+538 TDFQAPHP

>member
-6 PREPLPENFSDEGDS
+6 PREPLPENLSDEGDS

-34 QRWLEVGFG
+34 QRWLEVGLG
-43 ILLVVGVGTLGAL
+43 ILLVLGVGLLGAL
-56 WIVLPKQSRATMD
+56 WIVLPQQSRATMD

-78 SGYYPNKLPLHSD
+78 SGYYPNKLPFHPD

-99 RENFQINQV
+99 RRNFQINQV
-108 DRWMVY
+108 NRWMIY
-114 DDFKSSFSLRQT
+114 DDFKSSFSMRQS
-126 GQELLALGREFQAKL
+126 GQELLALGREFQGKL

-147 SAERQKLEE
+147 SAEKQKLEE

-163 KIPNTTYQIIWNQTG
+163 KIPNTTHQIIWNQTG

-202 EYVVQK
+202 EYVEQK
-208 KVLLNSTQIPG
+208 KVLVNSAQVPG

-232 LLTELTERIRALV
+232 LLTELTNRIRALV
-245 AGLNEIKKLPGISL
+245 VGLNEIKKLPGVYL
-259 ASLPDGKNIA
+259 TSLPNGKNIA
-269 DIDLKCL
+269 DLELKCL

-286 RTQLLQSKGTEVNLK
+286 RTQLLQSKGAEVNLK

-310 LQARRGRAQ
+310 LQARRDRAQ
-319 TSNQNVQSAM
+319 TSNQNVQSAL
-329 ATFQDYLAGRA
+329 ATFQDYSAGRA
-340 GGGLQKTKKTETTSA
+340 GGGFQKIKKPETTSA
-355 GDKVPVGNA
+355 SDKAPLGNA
-364 NFQIGDAFFAKIIE
+364 NFQIGDAFFAKISE
-378 FLQNKDGN
+378 LLQNKDGSR
-386 QYLYQLL
+386 YLYQLL
-393 EKIRD
+393 ENIRD
-398 DRLASA
+398 ARLASA

-413 QFIVDSLLEQNR
+413 QFIVDSLLGQNR

-437 KISAKDDS
+437 KTNAKNDS

-461 DIITQAEQLRAITME
+461 DIIAQAEQLRAITME

-485 YRVVVPVEETRSSF
+485 YQVVVPVEETRSSF

-524 WIFENVSQVASKDE
+524 WIFENVSQVASKVE
-538 ADFHAPHP
+538 TDFHAPHP

>member
-34 QRWLEVGFG
+34 QRWLEVSFG
-43 ILLVVGVGTLGAL
+43 TLLLVGVGILGAL

-69 ISFLFPEAS
+69 ISFLFPDAS
-78 SGYYPNKLPLHSD
+78 SAFYPNKLPFHPD

-99 RENFQINQV
+99 RRNFQINQV
-108 DRWMVY
+108 NRWMVY
-114 DDFKSSFSLRQT
+114 DDFKSSFSLRQS
-126 GQELLALGREFQAKL
+126 GQELLALGREFQGKL

-147 SAERQKLEE
+147 SAERQKVEE
-156 EFRSKLV
+156 EFRSRLV
-163 KIPNTTYQIIWNQTG
+163 KIPNTTYQIVWNQTG
-178 RSAQLIPTAEIEKI
+178 RSPQLVPSAEIDKI
-192 LADIPRLWAQ
+192 LGDIPRLWAQ
-202 EYVVQK
+202 EFVEQK

-219 KMVASSNLDESSF
+219 KMVVSSNLEESSF
-232 LLTELTERIRALV
+232 LLQELMDRTRAMV
-245 AGLNEIKKLPGISL
+245 GGLNELEKLPGVYL
-259 ASLPDGKNIA
+259 ASLPNGENIA
-269 DIDLKCL
+269 DIELKSL
-276 ALLEGKLPKI
+276 ALLECKLPKI
-286 RTQLLQSKGTEVNLK
+286 RAQLFQSKITASNIK

-310 LQARRGRAQ
+310 LQARRDRAQ
-319 TSNQNVQSAM
+319 ISSLNIKSAL

-340 GGGLQKTKKTETTSA
+340 GGGLQRTKKPENASA
-355 GDKVPVGNA
+355 GDKVPAGTA
-364 NFQIGDAFFAKIIE
+364 NIQIGDFFVAKISE
-378 FLQNKDGN
+378 LLQNKDGN
-386 QYLYQLL
+386 RYLYQLL
-393 EKIRD
+393 ENIRD
-398 DRLASA
+398 ARLDSA

-437 KISAKDDS
+437 KISAKNDS

-453 TDGINDMN
+453 TDGINGIN

-485 YRVVVPVEETRSSF
+485 YRIVVPVEATRSSF

-524 WIFENVSQVASKDE
+524 WIFENVSQVASKVE
-538 ADFHAPHP
+538 TDFHAPQP

>member
-34 QRWLEVGFG
+34 QRWLEVGLG
-43 ILLVVGVGTLGAL
+43 ILLVVGMGLLGAL
-56 WIVLPKQSRATMD
+56 WIVVPKQSRATMD

-78 SGYYPNKLPLHSD
+78 SALYPNKLPFQPD

-99 RENFQINQV
+99 RRNFQINQV
-108 DRWMVY
+108 NRWMIY

-126 GQELLALGREFQAKL
+126 GQELLALGREFQGKL

-147 SAERQKLEE
+147 PAERQKLEE

-178 RSAQLIPTAEIEKI
+178 RSSQLIPSAEIEKI

-202 EYVVQK
+202 EFVEQK

-219 KMVASSNLDESSF
+219 KMVASSNQEESSF
-232 LLTELTERIRALV
+232 LLQELTDRIRALV
-245 AGLNEIKKLPGISL
+245 VGLNEIKKLPGIDL
-259 ASLPDGKNIA
+259 ASLPDGENIA
-269 DIDLKCL
+269 DVELKCL
-276 ALLEGKLPKI
+276 ALLESNLPKI
-286 RTQLLQSKGTEVNLK
+286 RTQLLQSKVTEVNLK
-301 SLESAFAVQ
+301 SLESAFTVQ
-310 LQARRGRAQ
+310 LQARRNRAQ
-319 TSNQNVQSAM
+319 ISSLNIKSAL

-340 GGGLQKTKKTETTSA
+340 GSGLQKTKKPETTSA
-355 GDKVPVGNA
+355 SDKVPLGNA
-364 NFQIGDAFFAKIIE
+364 NFQIGDAFFAKISE

-386 QYLYQLL
+386 RYLYQLL
-393 EKIRD
+393 ENIRD
-398 DRLASA
+398 ARLASA

-425 GTKGDLLVSATD
+425 GTKGDLLVSAAD
-437 KISAKDDS
+437 KISAKNDS

-453 TDGINDMN
+453 TDGINGIN

-524 WIFENVSQVASKDE
+524 WIFENVSQVASKVE
-538 ADFHAPHP
+538 TDFHAPHP

>member
-1 MNSGS
+1 MNPGPS
-6 PREPLPENFSDEGDS
+6 REPLPENFSDEGDV
-21 ISFAPLWELIRKY
+21 ISLAPLWELIRKY
-34 QRWLEVGFG
+34 HRWLEVGLG
-43 ILLVVGVGTLGAL
+43 ILLVVGVGLLGAL
-56 WIVLPKQSRATMD
+56 WLVLPKQSRATMD
-69 ISFLFPEAS
+69 ISFVFPDAS
-78 SGYYPNKLPLHSD
+78 SAFYPNKLPFHPE

-99 RENFQINQV
+99 RRNFQINQV
-108 DRWMVY
+108 NRWMIY

-126 GQELLALGREFQAKL
+126 GQELLALGREFQGKL

-147 SAERQKLEE
+147 PAERQKLEE

-163 KIPNTTYQIIWNQTG
+163 KIPNTTYQIIWNQKG

-202 EYVVQK
+202 EFVEKK

-232 LLTELTERIRALV
+232 LLTELTDRVRALV
-245 AGLNEIKKLPGISL
+245 VGLNEIKKLPGIYL
-259 ASLPDGKNIA
+259 ASLPNGRNIA
-269 DIDLKCL
+269 DLDLKCL

-286 RTQLLQSKGTEVNLK
+286 RTQLLQSKATEANLK
-301 SLESAFAVQ
+301 SLESAFTVQ
-310 LQARRGRAQ
+310 LQARRERAQ
-319 TSNQNVQSAM
+319 ISNQNVQSAR

-340 GGGLQKTKKTETTSA
+340 GGGLQKTKKPETTSA
-355 GDKVPVGNA
+355 GDKVPLGNA
-364 NFQIGDAFFAKIIE
+364 NFQIGDAFFAKISE

-386 QYLYQLL
+386 RYLYQLL
-393 EKIRD
+393 ENIRD
-398 DRLASA
+398 ARLASA

-413 QFIVDSLLEQNR
+413 QFIVDSLSEQNR
-425 GTKGDLLVSATD
+425 GTKGDLFVSATD
-437 KISAKDDS
+437 KISAKNDS

-453 TDGINDMN
+453 TDGMNGVN

-485 YRVVVPVEETRSSF
+485 YRVVVQVEATRSSF

-524 WIFENVSQVASKDE
+524 WIFENVSQVAAKDE
-538 ADFHAPHP
+538 TDFQAPHP

>member
-1 MNSGS
+1 MNPGS

-34 QRWLEVGFG
+34 RRWLEVGLG
-43 ILLVVGVGTLGAL
+43 ILLVVGVGLLGAL

-78 SGYYPNKLPLHSD
+78 SGYYPNKLPFHSD

-99 RENFQINQV
+99 RKNFQINQV

-126 GQELLALGREFQAKL
+126 GQELLALGREFQGKL

-156 EFRSKLV
+156 EFRSRLV
-163 KIPNTTYQIIWNQTG
+163 KIPNTTYQIVWNQKG
-178 RSAQLIPTAEIEKI
+178 RSPQLVPSAEIEKI

-202 EYVVQK
+202 EFVEQK

-219 KMVASSNLDESSF
+219 KMVVSSNLDESSF
-232 LLTELTERIRALV
+232 LLTELTDRIRALV
-245 AGLNEIKKLPGISL
+245 VGLNEIKKLPGIFL
-259 ASLPDGKNIA
+259 ASLPNGKNIA

-286 RTQLLQSKGTEVNLK
+286 RTQLLQSKVTEVNLK

-310 LQARRGRAQ
+310 LQARRDRAQ
-319 TSNQNVQSAM
+319 ISNQNTQSAV

-340 GGGLQKTKKTETTSA
+340 GGGLQKTKKPETTSA
-355 GDKVPVGNA
+355 GDKVPAGNA
-364 NFQIGDAFFAKIIE
+364 NFQIGDAFFANISE

-386 QYLYQLL
+386 RYLYQLL
-393 EKIRD
+393 ENIRD
-398 DRLASA
+398 ARLASA

-425 GTKGDLLVSATD
+425 GIKGDLLVSATD
-437 KISAKDDS
+437 KISARNDS

-453 TDGINDMN
+453 TDGINGIN

-485 YRVVVPVEETRSSF
+485 YRVVVPVEEIRSSF

-511 FVFVGMAGILLAC
+511 FVFVGMAGILLVC

-538 ADFHAPHP
+538 TDFHAPNH